1 MQGAPVDGLP
11 TRPARGA
18 TQPEPAQEC
27 RGSDVDGDEPKPTGV
42 LRELD
47 VAYAADAFSCEVDD
61 LRVQHVPVEEETVPD
76 GGRGLDGAQARPR
89 VERLDVGPRVPPAVR
104 DQVRDHRV
112 LLIERR
118 REVPDAPDPLSLRAD
133 EGRPKEVGEEARPR
147 RHQVL
152 VCWRTSGT
160 VTRTRASTATQP
172 SGATSTGFRS
182 SSATSGRSSPSAR
195 ESVQEVDHGIG
206 VGGWLAAVAANERA
220 RLAVEHELVARRRP

>member
-1 MQGAPVDGLP
+1 MGCRRARPAARRSPSLRRSAAAPTSTATSRSRPASSASSTSP
-11 TRPARGA
+11 TRRTRFPARSTICESSTCLSRRRLCRTGA
-18 TQPEPAQEC
+18 A
-27 RGSDVDGDEPKPTGV
+27 GS
-42 LRELD
+42 
-47 VAYAADAFSCEVDD
+47 
-61 LRVQHVPVEEETVPD
+61 TVRRR
-76 GGRGLDGAQARPR
+76 GRG

-147 RHQVL
+147 HQVL

-182 SSATSGRSSPSAR
+182 SSATSGRSSPSA
-195 ESVQEVDHGIG
+195 ESRCRRSITESASA
-206 VGGWLAAVAANERA
+206 GGLPR
-220 RLAVEHELVARRRP
+220 